1 MRINGRIFKKP
12 TTQRKVKINPYTGN
26 YHLCQSRSAAI
37 SRNMELMG
45 LSGDKYTKRFAAIQH
60 PRGASTTTPSALSE
74 PSQQC
79 HESPDT
85 SQQSHESLDAN
96 NNNKENLITKQPT
109 AAVAVETVIS
119 MKHEEKKGSEKSSR
133 KRCKKSKGTSPK
145 RRKRSLAY
153 SESEYMN
160 ELEQFLKA

>member
-1 MRINGRIFKKP
+1 
-12 TTQRKVKINPYTGN
+12 KINPYTGN

-74 PSQQC
+74 PSQQFQK
-79 HESPDT
+79 SPDT
-85 SQQSHESLDAN
+85 SKPCHESLNATQQFHKSADAKN

-109 AAVAVETVIS
+109 AAVAVETVTS
-119 MKHEEKKGSEKSSR
+119 MKHEEKKESEKSSR

-153 SESEYMN
+153 SKSEYMN